1 MPDTGFS
8 GNALHQVL
16 VDNVHMIQTHSKV
29 QASQE
34 ATKKVYKS
42 YSCQLLENTPDTEP
56 QRLSDATP
64 LRGVN
69 VAIPMEIMKDQHP
82 ELCDIIVKFLFTD
95 NNLDI
100 HLVNKI
106 DSSYPEC
113 TYADIFVNKLKVQA
127 IINTG
132 APINIVSS
140 KLVQQMG
147 LALDNDHK
155 K

>member
-1 MPDTGFS
+1 MPDTRFL

-16 VDNVHMIQTHSKV
+16 VNDVYMVQTCSKV
-29 QASQE
+29 QTSQE
-34 ATKKVYKS
+34 ATKEVSNPYA
-42 YSCQLLENTPDTEP
+42 CQLLDNTPGTEP
-56 QRLSDATP
+56 QRSGDATP

-69 VAIPMEIMKDQHP
+69 VAIPMEAMKDHHP
-82 ELCDIIVKFLFTD
+82 KLCDSIVKFLSTA

-100 HLVNKI
+100 HLVNNI
-106 DSSYPEC
+106 GSSYSKC
-113 TYADIFVNKLKVQA
+113 TYTDIFVNKLKVQA

-140 KLVQQMG
+140 KLVRQVG
-147 LALDNDHK
+147 LAPDIDYK